1 MKEILLVLGLISLL
15 LTFVVAPFTC
25 TIHAEGTNILWESAL
40 YCNEASSGKIDY
52 VVFGEAPDAG
62 DGPPA
67 DTYDVVKPPIPMAPY
82 VRATFTDY
90 LPSPY
95 DNLWKDYRQYPSS
108 SKTWNLSVQWVPSD
122 NETPTNIT
130 ITWNSTEI
138 DLSEYTSVNLSTKN
152 GTFLKNMLTSNSY
165 TFFCPANIH
174 QGFKIICDANQ
185 PPNIPNNPNPSNGA
199 AGVSVNTG
207 LSWTGGDP
215 DSGDIVTY
223 DVYFG
228 TNMSPAKIV
237 SKQFNSFFTPATLAY
252 QTTYYWKIVSW
263 DNFGANNSSS
273 LWSFTT
279 GLSGGGTSDGTDGG
293 TSEENKHPVANASAS
308 EQSGFVGT
316 LLIFNGSLSTDP
328 DGYLTDWSWD
338 YGDGTNGSGERTT
351 HIYLHV
357 GTYTVTL
364 TVTDNKDATDNDTVR
379 VIITTANNPP
389 TKPVVNGTT
398 SGTKNKMYT
407 YTVQSSDPENDFLQY
422 IITWGDGTQNTSN
435 FLANGTA
442 CSLSH
447 SWSSAGKYMITATAT
462 DTTTVSEQA
471 TFSIFIDA
479 YFVGELGFLF
489 DTNNDGLYDSFYTN
503 VTGTITNAQR
513 LTNGSYLLDT
523 DSDGKWNYLYNPS
536 IGSLTVMGDSET
548 AGEDQWV
555 FIAIIIVAVVVIA
568 CIVYFYKKDYF

>member
-1 MKEILLVLGLISLL
+1 MRKILLVLGLLSLL
-15 LTFVVAPFTC
+15 LTFVFTPYTC
-25 TIHAEGTNILWESAL
+25 TIHAERTNISWESTL
-40 YCNEASSGKIDY
+40 YCNESSSGKNDY
-52 VVFGEAPDAG
+52 VVFGEAPDAD

-67 DTYDVVKPPIPMAPY
+67 DMYDVVKPPGPMVPY
-82 VRATFTDY
+82 VRATLTDY

-95 DNLWKDYRQYPSS
+95 DSLWKDYRQYPSS

-122 NETPTNIT
+122 NVTPTNIT
-130 ITWNSTEI
+130 ITWNSTDI
-138 DLSEYTSVNLSTKN
+138 DLSEYTSVNLSTN
-152 GTFLKNMLTSNSY
+152 DGIFLEDMLTSNRYS
-165 TFFCPANIH
+165 FFCPANIH

-185 PPNIPNNPNPSNGA
+185 PPNIPKNPNPSNGA
-199 AGVSVNTG
+199 TGVSVNTT
-207 LSWTGGDP
+207 LRWTGGDP

-237 SKQFNSFFTPATLAY
+237 SKQFNSFFTPAALAY
-252 QTTYYWKIVSW
+252 QTSYYWKIVSW
-263 DNFGANNSSS
+263 DNFGANNSSP

-279 GLSGGGTSDGTDGG
+279 ELSGGGTSDGTNGG

-351 HIYLHV
+351 HIYQHV

-364 TVTDNKDATDNDTVR
+364 TITDNKDATDNDTGR

-398 SGTKNKMYT
+398 SGKKNKAYT
-407 YTVQSSDPENDFLQY
+407 FTVQSTDQDNDFLQY

-435 FLANGTA
+435 FLSNGTV

-447 SWSSAGKYMITATAT
+447 SWSSPGKYMITATAT
-462 DTTTVSEQA
+462 DTTTVSEQT
-471 TFSIFIDA
+471 TFPVFIDA

-523 DSDGKWNYLYNPS
+523 DSDGEWNYLYNPS
-536 IGSLTVMGDSET
+536 TDFLTVTGDSET
-548 AGEDQWV
+548 AGDDQWV